1 MSNDSESQI
10 IHRKLETDVE
20 NPGVQIAEIV
30 QDIEEKEATDLS
42 TIYECVDGV
51 LDHVFSTPP
60 SPQAQMQ
67 IEFSYESYRITVHQ
81 DGEATFV
88 KTN

>member
-10 IHRKLETDVE
+10 IHRELDTDVE
-20 NPGVQIAEIV
+20 NPGAEIAEIV
-30 QDIEEKEATDLS
+30 QDIEGKEATDLS

-60 SPQAQMQ
+60 SPRAQMK
-67 IEFSYESYRITVHQ
+67 IEFTYEAYRITVHQ

>member
-1 MSNDSESQI
+1 MSDDSESQI
-10 IHRKLETDVE
+10 IHRSIDTDVE
-20 NPGVQIAEIV
+20 NPGAEIAAIV

-60 SPQAQMQ
+60 SPRAQMQ
-67 IEFSYESYRITVHQ
+67 IEFTYETYRITVHQ
-81 DGEATFV
+81 DGEATFL
-88 KTN
+88 KTD

>member
-1 MSNDSESQI
+1 MSDDPESQI
-10 IHRKLETDVE
+10 IHRELDTDIE
-20 NPGVQIAEIV
+20 NPGAEIAEIV
-30 QDIEEKEATDLS
+30 QEIEGKETTDLS

-60 SPQAQMQ
+60 SPRAQMK
-67 IEFSYESYRITVHQ
+67 IEFTYEAYRITVHQ
-81 DGEATFV
+81 DGEATFR